1 MRGEGGER
9 ERKREGEGG
18 ESVVHQID
26 NFKISSDCYFRQ
38 K

>member
-9 ERKREGEGG
+9 EGEGG
-18 ESVVHQID
+18 ECVVHQID